1 MSPPMF
7 SACLSFYQV
16 YDEQCSSS
24 QFPRVISSQPTP
36 RSGMVIVPLPAGS
49 VDKYSS
55 GAERLR
61 GNRGADGQRS
71 SPLEPQPVVQ
81 IPPPDAS
88 QATKKA
94 PEANQPAKLASTRVP
109 RLSEPTPPSHTAR
122 AIMASTVTVSV
133 EPSLMPPRAGA
144 VRNHSSPNPPKL
156 SPVSRSAT
164 SRQRHTTLPS
174 NLVPPQQA
182 ATSSTGP
189 PLEGP
194 IHYPGGT
201 IRNPAF
207 PPSVYNAGGVQIAP
221 SGSPPAPPPFM
232 KD

>member
-1 MSPPMF
+1 M
-7 SACLSFYQV
+7 
-16 YDEQCSSS
+16 
-24 QFPRVISSQPTP
+24 PRC
-36 RSGMVIVPLPAGS
+36 GMIIAPLPAGS
-49 VDKYSS
+49 LDKYSS
-55 GAERLR
+55 DAERLR
-61 GNRGADGQRS
+61 GGGGCCGGGKNRGAEGQRS
-71 SPLEPQPVVQ
+71 SPLEPQPEVQ
-81 IPPPDAS
+81 IPPPNAS
-88 QATKKA
+88 QATNKA
-94 PEANQPAKLASTRVP
+94 PEANQPTKPASTRVP

-144 VRNHSSPNPPKL
+144 VRTHSSPPNPPNL
-156 SPVSRSAT
+156 SSVSRSAT
-164 SRQRHTTLPS
+164 SRQRYTTLPS

-182 ATSSTGP
+182 PTASTGP
-189 PLEGP
+189 LLEGP

-207 PPSVYNAGGVQIAP
+207 PPSVYNAGGAQIAS